1 MNILKGLTRIKSSFA
16 RFIETT
22 NNFMWVHHSEKFA
35 DRRLVV
41 EELSDRELVRVQGEE
56 VVPFLQGLI
65 TNDMTHLQSGSTPL
79 AKTPAMYTMFL
90 NKAGRVL
97 YDSII
102 YRTPELNTYLI
113 ECDKY
118 ISNELRRHLLLYR
131 VRRNIQI
138 DSVGQEYRPWIVFNP
153 VGSVVRMDTS
163 VQVGQEVIST
173 PDPRIRDLG
182 TRVIT
187 KSDKTWKDLANMFS
201 KTGDVTVAKPTND
214 CNYRMHRYRYGVG
227 EGVYDLPPG
236 KSFPLEANCDY
247 LHGVSFHKG
256 CYIGQELTARVHH
269 TGVVRKRIMPL
280 RLTVPAPPKS
290 LTISTETGTNVGL
303 IRGAN
308 FDRALG
314 LLRVEQALNSPKLF
328 IDGKICYVEKPYWW
342 PSELP
347 KKARVD
353 GC

>member
-1 MNILKGLTRIKSSFA
+1 MNILKGLTKIKSSFA

-22 NNFMWVHHSEKFA
+22 NNFMWVHRNEKFA
-35 DRRLVV
+35 DKRLVV
-41 EELSDRELVRVQGEE
+41 EQLTDRVLVRVKGEE

-79 AKTPAMYTMFL
+79 AKTSAMYTMFL

-102 YRTPELNTYLI
+102 YRTPEPNTYLI
-113 ECDKY
+113 ECDKF
-118 ISNELRRHLLLYR
+118 ISNELRRHLRLYR

-138 DSVGQEYRPWIVFNP
+138 DAVDGEYRPWIVFNP
-153 VGSVVRMDTS
+153 VGSVVRMDSS
-163 VQVGQEVIST
+163 VQVGKEVIST

-201 KTGDVTVAKPTND
+201 KSGDITVAKPTND

-227 EGVYDLPPG
+227 EGVQDLPPG

-247 LHGVSFHKG
+247 MHGVSFHKG
-256 CYIGQELTARVHH
+256 CYLGQELTARVHH

-280 RLTVPAPPKS
+280 RLSVPASPK
-290 LTISTETGTNVGL
+290 TINISTEAGTNVGV
-303 IRGAN
+303 IRAAN
-308 FDRALG
+308 LDRALG
-314 LLRVEQALNSPKLF
+314 LLRVEQALASTKLF
-328 IDGKICYVEKPYWW
+328 VDGNLCYVEKPYWW

-347 KKARVD
+347 KKARVE

>member
-1 MNILKGLTRIKSSFA
+1 MNILKGLANIRSSFS

-22 NNFMWVHHSEKFA
+22 TNFMWVQRNEKFA

-41 EELSDRELVRVQGEE
+41 EQLTDREVVRVHGEE

-65 TNDMTHLQSGSTPL
+65 TNDMAHLQSGCTPL
-79 AKTPAMYTMFL
+79 AKTPSMYTMFL

-102 YRTPELNTYLI
+102 YRTPEPNTYLI

-118 ISNELRRHLLLYR
+118 ISNELRRHLRLYR
-131 VRRNIQI
+131 VRRDIQI
-138 DSVGQEYRPWIVFNP
+138 DAVSGDYRPWIVFNP
-153 VGSVVRMDTS
+153 VGSVVRMDTNI
-163 VQVGQEVIST
+163 QIGQEIIST
-173 PDPRIRDLG
+173 PDPRLRDLG

-201 KTGDVTVAKPTND
+201 KTGNVTVAKPTND

-227 EGVYDLPPG
+227 EGVHDLPPG
-236 KSFPLEANCDY
+236 KCFPLEANCDY

-280 RLTVPAPPKS
+280 RLSEPAAPQS
-290 LTISTETGTNVGL
+290 LTISTEAGVNVGI
-303 IRGAN
+303 IRSVN
-308 FDRALG
+308 LDRALG
-314 LLRVEQALNSPKLF
+314 LMRVDQALNPPKLF
-328 IDGKICYVEKPYWW
+328 VDGKICYVEKPYWW
-342 PSELP
+342 PTELP
-347 KKARVD
+347 KKARVE